1 MIIVEE
7 VAIEETCRQMSIKLV
22 DSCYVILPDH
32 LVLHPVR
39 QCISLEFLNIYM
51 DNFGKLLL
59 PVSPNYNVQPHY
71 TLRIYFQNL
80 CKKQSLN
87 NSSSSQ

>member
-39 QCISLEFLNIYM
+39 QCISLEFLNIYIH
-51 DNFGKLLL
+51 NFGKLRL
-59 PVSPNYNVQPHY
+59 PATSAVLHSAILMWLY
-71 TLRIYFQNL
+71 L
-80 CKKQSLN
+80 CGKP
-87 NSSSSQ
+87 